1 MIPRTWAS
9 ETKIKERGVDR
20 TSLVVANGTK
30 IEQYGTKKIVGEC
43 MNGMKIEVEVK
54 VADVQRGLLSASRL
68 QEEAGIDTMLTS
80 MPHMIS
86 EGQNKR
92 EELEKKRGDHLLKM
106 WQCSNEEEETK
117 VPKKRLT
124 RIRRDMIEPETV
136 QVRTEEMNEEGI
148 KPKCPKIINHP
159 LRRK

>member
-1 MIPRTWAS
+1 MPRTWAS

-20 TSLVVANGTK
+20 RSLVVANGAK

-92 EELEKKRGDHLLKM
+92 EALEKKRGMKMPDHPQFKDDDVKEGKMPEGLKKYL
-106 WQCSNEEEETK
+106 E
-117 VPKKRLT
+117 KK
-124 RIRRDMIEPETV
+124 
-136 QVRTEEMNEEGI
+136 QV
-148 KPKCPKIINHP
+148 KKCY
-159 LRRK
+159 LSQ

>member
-20 TSLVVANGTK
+20 TSLVVVNGAK

-43 MNGMKIEVEVK
+43 MHGMEKEVEVK

-80 MPHMIS
+80 MTHMTS
-86 EGQNKR
+86 EGQYKR
-92 EELEKKRGDHLLKM
+92 EELEKKRGDEA
-106 WQCSNEEEETK
+106 S
-117 VPKKRLT
+117 V
-124 RIRRDMIEPETV
+124 IRNRFGQNPGKNHWEPIRNVKT
-136 QVRTEEMNEEGI
+136 Q
-148 KPKCPKIINHP
+148 
-159 LRRK
+159 

>member
-20 TSLVVANGTK
+20 TSLVVANGAK
-30 IEQYGTKKIVGEC
+30 IEQYGTNKIVGEC

-54 VADVQRGLLSASRL
+54 VADMQRGLFSASRL

-80 MPHMIS
+80 MTHMTS

-92 EELEKKRGDHLLKM
+92 EELEKKRTD
-106 WQCSNEEEETK
+106 QAS
-117 VPKKRLT
+117 V
-124 RIRRDMIEPETV
+124 IRNRFGQNPGK
-136 QVRTEEMNEEGI
+136 NHW
-148 KPKCPKIINHP
+148 KPIRNVKTQ
-159 LRRK
+159 

>member
-9 ETKIKERGVDR
+9 ETKIKESGVDR

-43 MNGMKIEVEVK
+43 MHGMKIEVEVK

-86 EGQNKR
+86 GNRTR
-92 EELEKKRGDHLLKM
+92 ER
-106 WQCSNEEEETK
+106 N
-117 VPKKRLT
+117 
-124 RIRRDMIEPETV
+124 
-136 QVRTEEMNEEGI
+136 
-148 KPKCPKIINHP
+148 
-159 LRRK
+159 LRRKEETTS